1 MVLILRGIS
10 TLPRLA
16 VCLCFAKS
24 LALLFPYA
32 SFFPLSSHHS
42 CFPLKSHLL
51 LNIPYNSMAQ
61 NESIVQTGQQHCS
74 SQQGIVFKTK
84 IINAVAVVCSAGETH
99 HGAVLDR
106 VLCVNWYMSWKTSHR
121 LSQALDQRNIYL
133 MDSREHWIELM
144 GKFSDGWLYSHTVA
158 HVLQGKLSSILV
170 KTQDLKQEYHT
181 FLLDSSFFMY
191 YLTRIWNWIG
201 QEYLLCI
208 YSCEAQALC
217 LESVLW
223 SPKSWS

>member
-1 MVLILRGIS
+1 MSCPSYQSPKVLECLQVPCVSCSLMHLTATKCILTFPVIVFYLYLISFLLIIVLILRGVS

-24 LALLFPYA
+24 LTLLFPYA
-32 SFFPLSSHHS
+32 SFFLLSSHHS

-84 IINAVAVVCSAGETH
+84 IINAVAVVCSARETH

-106 VLCVNWYMSWKTSHR
+106 VLCEN
-121 LSQALDQRNIYL
+121 
-133 MDSREHWIELM
+133 
-144 GKFSDGWLYSHTVA
+144 
-158 HVLQGKLSSILV
+158 
-170 KTQDLKQEYHT
+170 
-181 FLLDSSFFMY
+181 
-191 YLTRIWNWIG
+191 
-201 QEYLLCI
+201 
-208 YSCEAQALC
+208 
-217 LESVLW
+217 
-223 SPKSWS
+223 